1 MSPAEKDTKLNPA
14 ANLIAGNRKS
24 KGPAAPPEV
33 LLLEAMSRVNRQ
45 ATKIGANLRNAS
57 ATKRVAYTRFI
68 TKFGELAAVA
78 EDLIE
83 DNESSI
89 TKTD

>member
-1 MSPAEKDTKLNPA
+1 MDSASKSGKSNSASGSVSGE
-14 ANLIAGNRKS
+14 RKA

-33 LLLEAMSRVNRQ
+33 LLLEAMSKVNRQ

-57 ATKRVAYTRFI
+57 VTKRAAYTRFI
-68 TKFGELAAVA
+68 TKFGELASVA

-83 DNESSI
+83 MDETPDTPAS
-89 TKTD
+89 